1 MYYSNKWATNVFIH
15 PEVDTFS
22 FFGDVIYKR
31 TVSPV
36 DDKRLLLQWR
46 VAPGLPE
53 DSIHLCTDCEEE
65 ETCVLASLDDNTLV
79 MPRPQCSQ
87 FSVTGQLANI
97 SDYQNDVE
105 KHGENFDFLMDPKLL
120 VSVWVVL

>member
-1 MYYSNKWATNVFIH
+1 M
-15 PEVDTFS
+15 
-22 FFGDVIYKR
+22 
-31 TVSPV
+31 

-97 SDYQNDVE
+97 SDYQNDAE
-105 KHGENFDFLMDPKLL
+105 KHGEIFDFLMDPKLL